1 MSKVTVVTDAKGQI
15 QVIGRGHLS
24 ETTVRKQGA
33 KGHNGGIRALEGQH
47 LHELDLA
54 DDVSKIKVWKELVEK
69 VRPHIKAKA

>member
-1 MSKVTVVTDAKGQI
+1 MSKITVVTDAKGQI
-15 QVIGRGHLS
+15 QVIGHGHLS

-33 KGHNGGIRALEGQH
+33 KGPHGGIRALPGQH

-69 VRPHIKAKA
+69 VRPHVKAKA